1 MVARVL
7 IRNSDCFYCI
17 DVWLL
22 GGYLKLQTCNETE
35 VSADL
40 FFHIVNV
47 MYIQVN
53 GLDFWKKKCTVG
65 LGSFNWLLI
74 GGRQMS

>member
-7 IRNSDCFYCI
+7 IRSSDCFYCI

-22 GGYLKLQTCNETE
+22 GGFLKLQTCNETE
-35 VSADL
+35 VAADL
-40 FFHIVNV
+40 FFRIVNV
-47 MYIQVN
+47 MYIRVN
-53 GLDFWKKKCTVG
+53 GVDFRKKCTVG

-74 GGRQMS
+74 GRRQMS